1 MGRKAKIAIVA
12 AVAILALGASGVYAL
27 DTSHEDQIT
36 EGVTIAGIDVG
47 GLSRADAERLLRHD
61 LVAPLREPVRVG
73 FDGKRYTLPAKR
85 LGIHAD
91 VSGMVDAAIAAG
103 RDGGLPTRV
112 FRYVTGG
119 TVDSNVPA
127 RIGYSSA
134 AVDRF
139 VEHVVDE
146 IDRPARDATVV
157 ASADSISTVPGHN
170 GRKVRVGQLRR
181 QVVAAVDSPLGSRKI
196 TPKVVSTTP
205 EVTVDELASEYPSY
219 LTLDRS
225 SYTLRLWQ
233 NLELT
238 RTYTVAVGQV
248 GLETPAGLYS
258 IQDKQVD
265 PYWHVPESAWAGSL
279 AGQVIPPGP
288 ANPLKERWMGIFA
301 GAGIHGTDQTY
312 SLGSAVSHGCVRM
325 SIPDVIEL
333 YDRVEVG
340 TPIYI
345 G

>member
-1 MGRKAKIAIVA
+1 
-12 AVAILALGASGVYAL
+12 
-27 DTSHEDQIT
+27 
-36 EGVTIAGIDVG
+36 
-47 GLSRADAERLLRHD
+47 
-61 LVAPLREPVRVG
+61 
-73 FDGKRYTLPAKR
+73 
-85 LGIHAD
+85 
-91 VSGMVDAAIAAG
+91 
-103 RDGGLPTRV
+103 
-112 FRYVTGG
+112 
-119 TVDSNVPA
+119 VDSNVPA
-127 RIGYSSA
+127 RIGYSAA

-139 VEHVVDE
+139 VKHVADE

-157 ASADSISTVPGHN
+157 ASADSLSTVPGRN
-170 GRKVRVGQLRR
+170 GRKVRVGQLRS
-181 QVVAAVDSPLGSRKI
+181 QVVAAVDSPLGSRKV
-196 TPKVVSTTP
+196 TPTVVSTTP

-265 PYWHVPESAWAGSL
+265 PYWHVPVSDWAGSL

-288 ANPLKERWMGIFA
+288 ANPLKERWMGIFG